1 MTSGQPTEEPL
12 SQSPKKSPQRLWV
25 LDQKA
30 ARRAATPAPR
40 PLKPAPSTGQ
50 PLAAFRGRWA
60 GDDQDERLAELYQ
73 LRGLAGLD

>member
-1 MTSGQPTEEPL
+1 MT
-12 SQSPKKSPQRLWV
+12 QSSKKSPQRLRV

-30 ARRAATPAPR
+30 ARRAASLTPR

-50 PLAAFRGRWA
+50 SLSTFRGRWA
-60 GDDQDERLAELYQ
+60 GDDQHERLAEVYQ